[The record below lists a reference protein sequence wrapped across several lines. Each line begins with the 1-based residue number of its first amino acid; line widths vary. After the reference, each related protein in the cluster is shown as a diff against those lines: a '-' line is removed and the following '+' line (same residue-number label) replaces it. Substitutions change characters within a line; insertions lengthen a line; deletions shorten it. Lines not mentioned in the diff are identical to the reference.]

1 MTMNMTYYMSMIK
14 ANIHEVKEQLS
25 SYLARL
31 EKGETVLVCRR
42 NVPVAE
48 LRPLPRRPSKRR
60 PIGLA
65 RGQITVPDTFFE
77 PLPADLL
84 DAFEGR

>member
-1 MTMNMTYYMSMIK
+1 MIK

-25 SYLARL
+25 SYLARI

-48 LRPLPRRPSKRR
+48 LRSLPRRPSKRR

-65 RGQITVPDTFFE
+65 RGQITLADDFFE
-77 PLPADLL
+77 PLPADML

>member
-1 MTMNMTYYMSMIK
+1 MIR

-31 EKGETVLVCRR
+31 EQGETVLVCRR

-48 LRPLPRRPSKRR
+48 LRALPRRPPGRR

-65 RGQITVPDTFFE
+65 RGQVTVPDTFFDS
-77 PLPADLL
+77 LPAELL